1 MSKADVR
8 NLCPPPLDV
17 ATCAAPSVSYK
28 EFNKT
33 QNKSNMVGGG
43 ISYFCLLWSEQ
54 TKKYVVM
61 EQEFEN
67 PRIILV
73 FLLKNQDEMQK
84 CYVKVPPVQN

>member
-1 MSKADVR
+1 
-8 NLCPPPLDV
+8 
-17 ATCAAPSVSYK
+17 
-28 EFNKT
+28 
-33 QNKSNMVGGG
+33 MVGGG

-67 PRIILV
+67 PRISLV